1 MIKNLLALF
10 LLITGAA
17 SVCATPVVLWQSDSP
32 EGVSVSWSGDH
43 VESTGISASQCADFT
58 GGGKIEVGVAS
69 CNSGAVLML
78 TKGNWSGDL
87 CPAVNLG
94 DLTMPA
100 TVTFSLTPAQAESAR
115 EFGFFPFGDGC
126 NISRISYVPSET
138 EVDPDAIWFGS
149 EDCRSEWKNIDL
161 SAPFFA
167 DAKAGDKLVFVTSD
181 RGPEVIMQPIIGN
194 WGGIVLNSADNPELF
209 TTEGDLISI
218 TLTDQWA
225 DKLRENGFVLQAY
238 GAVVNEIRLVTP
250 GGDITSI
257 VGIGA
262 DSNDA
267 PVEYFNLNGLRVENP
282 TDGIFIRRQGDKVTK
297 VAL

>member
-10 LLITGAA
+10 LLISSVA

-32 EGVSVSWSGDH
+32 EGVSVNWGGGP
-43 VESTGISASQCADFT
+43 TISAEQCADFT

-69 CNSGAVLML
+69 CNSGAFLLL
-78 TKGNWSGDL
+78 TKGDWVSGDL
-87 CPAVNLG
+87 CPGVSLD

-100 TVTFSLTPAQAESAR
+100 TVTFSLTPAQAESAK
-115 EFGFFPFGDGC
+115 ELGFIPFGTGY

-149 EDCRSEWKNIDL
+149 EDCRSDWKNIDL

-194 WGGIVLNSADNPELF
+194 WGGIVLNSVNNPELF

-218 TLTDQWA
+218 TLTDEWA
-225 DKLRENGFVLQAY
+225 EKLKEKGFVLQAY
-238 GAVVNEIRLVTP
+238 GAVINEMRLGPP
-250 GGDITSI
+250 GG
-257 VGIGA
+257 G
-262 DSNDA
+262 DA
-267 PVEYFNLNGLRVENP
+267 
-282 TDGIFIRRQGDKVTK
+282 T
-297 VAL
+297 

>member
-10 LLITGAA
+10 LLISSVS

-32 EGVSVSWSGDH
+32 EGVSVSWGGGP
-43 VESTGISASQCADFT
+43 VISAEQCADFT

-69 CNSGAVLML
+69 CNSGAVLIL
-78 TKGNWSGDL
+78 TKGDWSSDL
-87 CPAVNLG
+87 CPAVNNIG

-100 TVTFSLTPAQAESAR
+100 TVTFSLTPAQAKSAR
-115 EFGFFPFGDGC
+115 ELGFFPFGDGY

-161 SAPFFA
+161 SAPLFA

-194 WGGIVLNSADNPELF
+194 WGGIVLNSVDNPELF

-225 DKLRENGFVLQAY
+225 DKLREKGFVLQAY
-238 GAVVNEIRLVTP
+238 GVVINEIRLVTP
-250 GGDITSI
+250 GGGDTTSI

-262 DSNDA
+262 DSNNA

-282 TDGIFIRRQGDKVTK
+282 SNGIFIRRQGDKVTK

>member
-10 LLITGAA
+10 LLISSVA
-17 SVCATPVVLWQSDSP
+17 SVCATTVVLWQSDSP
-32 EGVSVSWSGDH
+32 EGVSVRWDAAGP
-43 VESTGISASQCADFT
+43 TISAEQCADFT
-58 GGGKIEVGVAS
+58 GGGKIEVSVAS
-69 CNSGAVLML
+69 CNSGAILLL
-78 TKGNWSGDL
+78 TKGDWNGDL
-87 CPAVNLG
+87 CPAVYPDN
-94 DLTMPA
+94 LTMPA
-100 TVTFSLTPAQAESAR
+100 TVTFSLTSAQAKSAR
-115 EFGFFPFGDGC
+115 ELGFIPFGDGY

-161 SAPFFA
+161 SAPLFA

-194 WGGIVLNSADNPELF
+194 WGGIVLNSVDNPELF

-225 DKLRENGFVLQAY
+225 DKLREKGFVLQAR
-238 GAVVNEIRLVTP
+238 GVVINEIRLVTP
-250 GGDITSI
+250 GGGDTTSI

-282 TDGIFIRRQGDKVTK
+282 SNGIFIRRQGDKVTK

>member
-10 LLITGAA
+10 LLISSVA

-32 EGVSVSWSGDH
+32 EGVSVRWEAAGP
-43 VESTGISASQCADFT
+43 TISAEQCADFT
-58 GGGKIEVGVAS
+58 GGGKIEVSVAS
-69 CNSGAVLML
+69 CNSGAILLL
-78 TKGNWSGDL
+78 TKGDWNGDL
-87 CPAVNLG
+87 CPAVYPDN
-94 DLTMPA
+94 LTMPA
-100 TVTFSLTPAQAESAR
+100 TVTFSLTPAQAKSAR
-115 EFGFFPFGDGC
+115 ELGFIPFGDGY

-161 SAPFFA
+161 SAPLFA

-194 WGGIVLNSADNPELF
+194 WGGIVLNSVDNPELF

-225 DKLRENGFVLQAY
+225 DKLKEKGFVLQAY
-238 GAVVNEIRLVTP
+238 GVVINEIRLVTP
-250 GGDITSI
+250 GGDTTSI
-257 VGIGA
+257 IGIGA
-262 DSNDA
+262 DSNNA

-282 TDGIFIRRQGDKVTK
+282 SNGIFIRRQGDKVTK
-297 VAL
+297 VVL

>member
-1 MIKNLLALF
+1 MIKNLLALI
-10 LLITGAA
+10 LLISSVA

-32 EGVSVSWSGDH
+32 EGVSVSWGAAGP
-43 VESTGISASQCADFT
+43 TISAEQCADFT
-58 GGGKIEVGVAS
+58 GGGKIEVSVAS
-69 CNSGAVLML
+69 CNSGAILL
-78 TKGNWSGDL
+78 LIKGDWNGDL
-87 CPAVNLG
+87 CPAVYPDN
-94 DLTMPA
+94 LTMPA
-100 TVTFSLTPAQAESAR
+100 TVTFSLTPAQAKSAR
-115 EFGFFPFGDGC
+115 ELGFIPFGTGY

-161 SAPFFA
+161 SAPLFA

-194 WGGIVLNSADNPELF
+194 WGGIVLNSVDNPELF

-225 DKLRENGFVLQAY
+225 DKLKEKGFVLQAY
-238 GAVVNEIRLVTP
+238 GVVINEIRLVTP
-250 GGDITSI
+250 GGDTTSI
-257 VGIGA
+257 IGIGA
-262 DSNDA
+262 DSNNA

-282 TDGIFIRRQGDKVTK
+282 SNGIFIRRQGDKVTK
-297 VAL
+297 VVL

>member
-10 LLITGAA
+10 LLISSVA
-17 SVCATPVVLWQSDSP
+17 SVCATTVVLWQSDSP
-32 EGVSVSWSGDH
+32 EGVSVRWDAAGP
-43 VESTGISASQCADFT
+43 TISAEQCADFT
-58 GGGKIEVGVAS
+58 GGGKIEVSVAS
-69 CNSGAVLML
+69 CNSGAVLIL
-78 TKGNWSGDL
+78 TKGDWSSDL
-87 CPAVNLG
+87 CPAVNNIG

-100 TVTFSLTPAQAESAR
+100 TVTFSLTTRQAKSAK
-115 EFGFFPFGDGC
+115 ELGFFPFGNGY

-149 EDCRSEWKNIDL
+149 EDCRNDWKNIDL
-161 SAPFFA
+161 PASFFA

-194 WGGIVLNSADNPELF
+194 WGGIVLNSVDNPELF

-225 DKLRENGFVLQAY
+225 DKLKEKGFVLQAY
-238 GAVVNEIRLVTP
+238 GVVINEIRLVTP
-250 GGDITSI
+250 GGGDTTSI

-282 TDGIFIRRQGDKVTK
+282 SNGIFIRRQGDKVTK